1 MLSALWSRVGWF
13 GKLWAPEGH
22 HVVIAPGIWI
32 LSLRFWMYRV
42 SVAGSSGTGAVSGAV
57 GGSSIGCCSGCGG
70 AADMMEG
77 VVAKRR
83 S

>member
-13 GKLWAPEGH
+13 GKLWVPEGH

-42 SVAGSSGTGAVSGAV
+42 SVAGSSGASAVSVAV
-57 GGSSIGCCSGCGG
+57 GGSTAGCCSGCGG
-70 AADMMEG
+70 AADMMED
-77 VVAKRR
+77 VVAKT